1 MTMDRRQFLR
11 LTAAGAVASV
21 TSTACGADAAYDMRA
36 LAQPELLS
44 ILGANAVREIGLRYR
59 EMVPGENDVEA
70 LRSAILRTRPWTARL
85 PWVSDPPLAEL
96 VRDDFAEGRTI
107 LVRGWVLSAT
117 EARQCA
123 LFSLLPS

>member
-11 LTAAGAVASV
+11 LTAAGAVVSLGSA
-21 TSTACGADAAYDMRA
+21 ACGGDAADE
-36 LAQPELLS
+36 LPKPAQPELVS
-44 ILGANAVREIGLRYR
+44 VLGPETVREIGLHYR
-59 EMVPGENDVEA
+59 EMVPGENDVGA
-70 LRSAILRTRPWTARL
+70 LRSAILTARPWTARL

-96 VRDDFAEGRTI
+96 VRDDFTEGRTI